1 LNQLGIKTIRNNQ
14 WKSTNISYLLNWKTE
29 IIFHKP
35 QAGIAG
41 NENLKFIFRA
51 NWNLEIL
58 FTPIIFSKFY
68 QEFYQVN
75 SCKK

>member
-1 LNQLGIKTIRNNQ
+1 M
-14 WKSTNISYLLNWKTE
+14 E

-51 NWNLEIL
+51 NWNFEIL
-58 FTPIIFSKFY
+58 LTPIIFSKFY

-75 SCKK
+75 SGKK